1 MAKTSFLLPLMFLL
15 LFANYGAIFSV
26 NSSNATT
33 DQSALLE
40 LKSHISHD
48 PYNLLATNWSTSIS
62 VCDWIGITG
71 GSRHH
76 RVTALNL
83 SSMDFRGTIPSQLG
97 SLSFLASLDFR
108 HNSFHGSL
116 PTELANLHQL
126 KYLNFG
132 PIPPVFQTLTSLIY
146 LFLFQNKLTGRVP
159 SPPPSLQLYD
169 VSENNLAGEF
179 PASLCNLSA
188 LSVLNL
194 NNNSL
199 GGTIPKCIGN
209 FSSSLLEIDLRNNN
223 FHVSFTCLRV
233 IDLSHNN
240 FSGYL
245 PTKIFENLHTIKE
258 GLKMDYMIDRMT
270 DGTMYYVDGLS
281 FGTKGLE
288 MEFHS
293 LLTIW
298 MVIGF
303 SNNQFFGEIPET
315 IGELHSLIVLNLS
328 HNCLT
333 GPIPCSLGE
342 LSELESLDLS
352 SNNLHGRIPTELKN
366 LGFLAVLNLSQNN
379 LTGHIPQGKQF

>member
-132 PIPPVFQTLTSLIY
+132 
-146 LFLFQNKLTGRVP
+146 RVP

-223 FHVSFTCLRV
+223 FH
-233 IDLSHNN
+233 
-240 FSGYL
+240 
-245 PTKIFENLHTIKE
+245 
-258 GLKMDYMIDRMT
+258 
-270 DGTMYYVDGLS
+270 
-281 FGTKGLE
+281 
-288 MEFHS
+288 
-293 LLTIW
+293 
-298 MVIGF
+298 
-303 SNNQFFGEIPET
+303 
-315 IGELHSLIVLNLS
+315 
-328 HNCLT
+328 